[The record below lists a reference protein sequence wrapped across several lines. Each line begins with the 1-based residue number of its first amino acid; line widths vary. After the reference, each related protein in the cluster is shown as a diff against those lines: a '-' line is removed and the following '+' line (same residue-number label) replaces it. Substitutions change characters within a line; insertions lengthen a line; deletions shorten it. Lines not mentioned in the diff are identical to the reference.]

1 MQYLRAGVFL
11 FGNRLS
17 TFAGKLLIMY
27 RCLFV
32 LVSCLL
38 LWQCSGKKSAPGKTA
53 KTPQNGHEK
62 MIAILDSISQ
72 YADPNECYNLNAKKA
87 ALIKQQYDSAPARD
101 KLTMQLRY
109 ADQILR
115 AGKNEAAI
123 MEFQDIINKLGDQLT
138 QQSKPVYEL
147 LALAYLRLGEQ
158 QNCIN
163 THTSESCIL
172 PIQGGGVYKMTSGPE
187 SAVKIYER
195 VLKDFPDDEQVRWL
209 LNLAYMTLGKWPDS
223 VPKDYLIPQ
232 KVFQAKG
239 DIKFKDIAIPMGL
252 DTRGLSGGVCMEDF
266 NNDGHLD
273 LFVTSYGLRDQC
285 RYYQNNG
292 DGSFTERTKEANLT
306 GILSG
311 LSTNHADFD
320 NDGDRDILVL
330 RGGWLLGGT
339 HPNSLLRNNGDGTF
353 TDITIESGLLSFHPT
368 QAADWADFDGDGWL
382 DLFIANETQ
391 DAKRPHPCELFRNNG
406 NGTFTNIASKL
417 HLDFVGFFK
426 AATWGDLNN
435 DQRPD
440 LYISNLYGDNK
451 LLVNRGGSS
460 PEAWVFEDMAKK
472 AGTTGSGHTFPS
484 FFFDY
489 DNDGLDDIFC
499 SDYSIDLND
508 QGPRPYI
515 KEILGKQPPGSW
527 ISLYH
532 NLGNEKFENRSKQ
545 AGLNT
550 ITYAMGNNFGD
561 LDNDGWTDIYLGTG
575 KPDLS
580 SLIPNRMFRNV
591 NGQRFEDITMNG
603 FGQIQKGHGVAFGD
617 LDNDGDQDIYVVV
630 GGALEG
636 DLSNNILLE
645 NPGTP
650 HHWITVFCEGKSC
663 NRDAIGAKIKVNTVQ
678 KDGKKQSIWATVGT
692 GGSFGAASL
701 RQEIGLGDATR
712 IESVEVTWPKPG
724 LAPSVYTNISLDSH
738 IKLVEGAGSPEP
750 INLPTTKFRI

>member
-1 MQYLRAGVFL
+1 MHRFL
-11 FGNRLS
+11 FSLLAT
-17 TFAGKLLIMY
+17 TF
-27 RCLFV
+27 LFAYCT
-32 LVSCLL
+32 SN
-38 LWQCSGKKSAPGKTA
+38 P
-53 KTPQNGHEK
+53 KTPSKATKKPTNGHER
-62 MIAILDSISQ
+62 MIAMLDSIAD
-72 YADPNECYNLNAKKA
+72 YADPLECYNLNSKKA
-87 ALIKQQYDSAPARD
+87 VLIKQQWDNAPARD

-123 MEFQDIINKLGDQLT
+123 MEFQDIINQLGDQLT
-138 QQSKPVYEL
+138 PQSKPVYEL

-163 THTSESCIL
+163 THTAESCVL
-172 PIQGGGVYKMTSGPE
+172 PIQGGGVHTMTSGSE
-187 SAVKIYER
+187 SAIKLFER
-195 VLKDFPDDEQVRWL
+195 ILKDYPDDEQVRWL
-209 LNLAYMTLGKWPDS
+209 LNIAYMTLGQWPAGI
-223 VPKDYLIPQ
+223 PAKYLIPE
-232 KVFQAKG
+232 KTFQAKG
-239 DIKFKDIAIPMGL
+239 DIRFNDIAIPLKL

-266 NNDGHLD
+266 DGDSNLD

-285 RYYQNNG
+285 RFYRNNG
-292 DGSFTERTKEANLT
+292 DGTFSDRTKEANLI

-311 LSTNHADFD
+311 LSANHADYD

-353 TDITIESGLLSFHPT
+353 TDVTIESGLLSFHPT

-391 DAKRPHPCELFRNNG
+391 DPKRPHPCEFYRNNG
-406 NGTFTNIASKL
+406 NGTFTNIAPQLKL
-417 HLDFVGFFK
+417 HFTGFFK
-426 AATWGDLNN
+426 AATWGDINN

-451 LLVNRGGSS
+451 LLVNRGGNG
-460 PEAWVFEDMAKK
+460 PESWTFEDVTKNS
-472 AGTTGSGHTFPS
+472 GTPGSGHTFPS

-489 DNDGLDDIFC
+489 NNDGLDDIFC
-499 SDYSIDLND
+499 TDYSIDLND
-508 QGPRPYI
+508 QGPRPYV
-515 KEILGKQPPGSW
+515 KEILGKQPPGTW
-527 ISLYH
+527 ACLYQ
-532 NLGNEKFENRSKQ
+532 NLGNETFSNRNKQ

-561 LDNDGWTDIYLGTG
+561 LDNDGWNDIYLGTG
-575 KPDLS
+575 KPDLT

-645 NPGTP
+645 NPGNAN
-650 HHWITVFCEGKSC
+650 HWITIFCEGKTS
-663 NRDAIGAKIKVNTVQ
+663 NKDAIGAKIKVNMLQ
-678 KDGKKQSIWATVGT
+678 KNGSKRSVFATVGT
-692 GGSFGAASL
+692 GGSFGSASL
-701 RQEIGLGDATR
+701 RQEIGLGDAR
-712 IESVEVTWPKPG
+712 QIESIEVTWPKPG
-724 LAPSVYTNISLDSH
+724 VPKSIYTNIPLDGA
-738 IKLVEGAGSPEP
+738 IKLTEGVSTAETVSLGK
-750 INLPTTKFRI
+750 LKFKV

>member
-1 MQYLRAGVFL
+1 
-11 FGNRLS
+11 
-17 TFAGKLLIMY
+17 
-27 RCLFV
+27 
-32 LVSCLL
+32 
-38 LWQCSGKKSAPGKTA
+38 
-53 KTPQNGHEK
+53 
-62 MIAILDSISQ
+62 
-72 YADPNECYNLNAKKA
+72 
-87 ALIKQQYDSAPARD
+87 
-101 KLTMQLRY
+101 MQLRY

-123 MEFQDIINKLGDQLT
+123 MEFQDIINQLGDQLT
-138 QQSKPVYEL
+138 PQSKPVYEL

-163 THTSESCIL
+163 THTAESCVL
-172 PIQGGGVYKMTSGPE
+172 PIQGGGVHTMTSGSE
-187 SAVKIYER
+187 SAIKLFER
-195 VLKDFPDDEQVRWL
+195 ILKDYPDDEQVRWL
-209 LNLAYMTLGKWPDS
+209 LNIAYMTLGQWPAGI
-223 VPKDYLIPQ
+223 PAKYLIPE
-232 KVFQAKG
+232 KTFQAKG
-239 DIKFKDIAIPMGL
+239 DIRFNDIAIPLKL

-266 NNDGHLD
+266 DGDSNLD

-285 RYYQNNG
+285 RFYRNNG
-292 DGSFTERTKEANLT
+292 DGTFSDRTKEANLI

-311 LSTNHADFD
+311 LSANHADYD

-353 TDITIESGLLSFHPT
+353 TDVTIESGLLSFHPT

-391 DAKRPHPCELFRNNG
+391 DPKRPHPCEFYRNNG
-406 NGTFTNIASKL
+406 NGTFTNIAPQLKL
-417 HLDFVGFFK
+417 HFTGFFK
-426 AATWGDLNN
+426 AATWGDINN

-451 LLVNRGGSS
+451 LLVNRGGNG
-460 PEAWVFEDMAKK
+460 PESWTFEDVTKNS
-472 AGTTGSGHTFPS
+472 GTPGSGHTFPS

-489 DNDGLDDIFC
+489 NNDGLDDIFC
-499 SDYSIDLND
+499 TDYSIDLND
-508 QGPRPYI
+508 QGPRPYV
-515 KEILGKQPPGSW
+515 KEILGKQPPGTW
-527 ISLYH
+527 ACLYQ
-532 NLGNEKFENRSKQ
+532 NLGNETFSNRNKQ

-561 LDNDGWTDIYLGTG
+561 LDNDGWNDIYLGTG
-575 KPDLS
+575 KPDLT

-645 NPGTP
+645 NPGNAN
-650 HHWITVFCEGKSC
+650 HWITIFCEGKTS
-663 NRDAIGAKIKVNTVQ
+663 NKDAIGAKIKVNMLQ
-678 KDGKKQSIWATVGT
+678 KNGSKRSVFATVGT
-692 GGSFGAASL
+692 GGSFGSASL
-701 RQEIGLGDATR
+701 RQEIGLGDAR
-712 IESVEVTWPKPG
+712 QIESIEVTWPRPG
-724 LAPSVYTNISLDSH
+724 VPKSIYTNIPLDGA
-738 IKLVEGAGSPEP
+738 IKLTEGVSTAETVSLGK
-750 INLPTTKFRI
+750 LKFKV

>member
-1 MQYLRAGVFL
+1 MHRFL
-11 FGNRLS
+11 FSLLAT
-17 TFAGKLLIMY
+17 TF
-27 RCLFV
+27 LFAYCT
-32 LVSCLL
+32 SN
-38 LWQCSGKKSAPGKTA
+38 P
-53 KTPQNGHEK
+53 KTPSNATNKPTNGHER
-62 MIAILDSISQ
+62 MIAMLDSIAD
-72 YADPNECYNLNAKKA
+72 YADPLECYNLNSKKA
-87 ALIKQQYDSAPARD
+87 VLIKQQWDNAPARD

-123 MEFQDIINKLGDQLT
+123 MEFQDIINQLGDQLT
-138 QQSKPVYEL
+138 PQSKPVYEL

-163 THTSESCIL
+163 THTAESCVL
-172 PIQGGGVYKMTSGPE
+172 PIQGGGVHTMTSGSE
-187 SAVKIYER
+187 SAIKLFER
-195 VLKDFPDDEQVRWL
+195 ILKDYPDDEQVRWL
-209 LNLAYMTLGKWPDS
+209 LNIAYMTLGQWPAGI
-223 VPKDYLIPQ
+223 PAKYLIPE
-232 KVFQAKG
+232 KTFQAKG
-239 DIKFKDIAIPMGL
+239 DIRFNDIAIPLKL

-266 NNDGHLD
+266 DGDSNLD

-285 RYYQNNG
+285 RFYRNNG
-292 DGSFTERTKEANLT
+292 DGTFSDRTKEANLI

-311 LSTNHADFD
+311 LSANHADYD

-353 TDITIESGLLSFHPT
+353 TDVTIESGLLSFHPT

-391 DAKRPHPCELFRNNG
+391 DPKRPHPCEFYRNNG
-406 NGTFTNIASKL
+406 NGTFTNIAPQLKL
-417 HLDFVGFFK
+417 HFTGFFK
-426 AATWGDLNN
+426 AATWGDINN

-451 LLVNRGGSS
+451 LLVNRGGNG
-460 PEAWVFEDMAKK
+460 PESWTFEDVTKNS
-472 AGTTGSGHTFPS
+472 GTPGSGHTFPS

-489 DNDGLDDIFC
+489 NNDGLDDIFC
-499 SDYSIDLND
+499 TDYSIDLND
-508 QGPRPYI
+508 QGPRPYV
-515 KEILGKQPPGSW
+515 KEILGKQPPGTW
-527 ISLYH
+527 ACLYQ
-532 NLGNEKFENRSKQ
+532 NLGNETFSNRNKQ

-561 LDNDGWTDIYLGTG
+561 LDNDGWNDIYLGTG
-575 KPDLS
+575 KPDLT

-645 NPGTP
+645 NPGNAN
-650 HHWITVFCEGKSC
+650 HWITIFCEGKTS
-663 NRDAIGAKIKVNTVQ
+663 NKDAIGAKIKVNMLQ
-678 KDGKKQSIWATVGT
+678 KNGSKRSVFATVGT
-692 GGSFGAASL
+692 GGSFGSASL
-701 RQEIGLGDATR
+701 RQEIGLGDAR
-712 IESVEVTWPKPG
+712 QIESIEVTWPRPG
-724 LAPSVYTNISLDSH
+724 VPKSIYTNIPLDGA
-738 IKLVEGAGSPEP
+738 IKLTEGVCTAETVSLGK
-750 INLPTTKFRI
+750 LKFKV

>member
-1 MQYLRAGVFL
+1 
-11 FGNRLS
+11 
-17 TFAGKLLIMY
+17 
-27 RCLFV
+27 
-32 LVSCLL
+32 
-38 LWQCSGKKSAPGKTA
+38 
-53 KTPQNGHEK
+53 
-62 MIAILDSISQ
+62 MIAMLDSIAD
-72 YADPNECYNLNAKKA
+72 YADPLECYNLNSKKA
-87 ALIKQQYDSAPARD
+87 VLIKQQWDNAPARD

-123 MEFQDIINKLGDQLT
+123 MEFQDIINQLGDQLT
-138 QQSKPVYEL
+138 PQSKPVYEL

-163 THTSESCIL
+163 THTAESCVL
-172 PIQGGGVYKMTSGPE
+172 PIQGGGVHTMTSGSE
-187 SAVKIYER
+187 SAIKLFER
-195 VLKDFPDDEQVRWL
+195 ILKDYPDDEQVRWL
-209 LNLAYMTLGKWPDS
+209 LNIAYMTLGQWPAGI
-223 VPKDYLIPQ
+223 PAKYLIPE
-232 KVFQAKG
+232 KTFQAKG
-239 DIKFKDIAIPMGL
+239 DIRFNDIAIPLKL

-266 NNDGHLD
+266 DGDSNLD

-285 RYYQNNG
+285 RFYRNNG
-292 DGSFTERTKEANLT
+292 DGTFSDRTKEANLI

-311 LSTNHADFD
+311 LSANHADYD

-353 TDITIESGLLSFHPT
+353 TDVTIESGLLSFHPT

-391 DAKRPHPCELFRNNG
+391 DPKRPHPCEFYRNNG
-406 NGTFTNIASKL
+406 NGTFTNIAPQLKL
-417 HLDFVGFFK
+417 HFTGFFK
-426 AATWGDLNN
+426 AATWGDINN

-451 LLVNRGGSS
+451 LLVNRGGNG
-460 PEAWVFEDMAKK
+460 PESWTFEDVTKNS
-472 AGTTGSGHTFPS
+472 GTPGSGHTFPS

-489 DNDGLDDIFC
+489 NNDGLDDIFC
-499 SDYSIDLND
+499 TDYSIDLND
-508 QGPRPYI
+508 QGPRPYV
-515 KEILGKQPPGSW
+515 KEILGKQPPGTW
-527 ISLYH
+527 ACLYQ
-532 NLGNEKFENRSKQ
+532 NLGNETFSNRNKQ

-561 LDNDGWTDIYLGTG
+561 LDNDGWNDIYLGTG
-575 KPDLS
+575 KPDLT

-591 NGQRFEDITMNG
+591 NGLRFEDITMNG

-645 NPGTP
+645 NPGNAN
-650 HHWITVFCEGKSC
+650 HWITIFCEGKTS
-663 NRDAIGAKIKVNTVQ
+663 NKDAIGAKIKVNMLQ
-678 KDGKKQSIWATVGT
+678 KNGSKRSVFATVGT
-692 GGSFGAASL
+692 GGSFGSASL
-701 RQEIGLGDATR
+701 RQEIGLGDAR
-712 IESVEVTWPKPG
+712 QIESIEVTWPKPG
-724 LAPSVYTNISLDSH
+724 VPKSIYTNIPLDGA
-738 IKLVEGAGSPEP
+738 IKLTEGVSTAETVSLGK
-750 INLPTTKFRI
+750 LKFKV

>member
-1 MQYLRAGVFL
+1 
-11 FGNRLS
+11 
-17 TFAGKLLIMY
+17 
-27 RCLFV
+27 
-32 LVSCLL
+32 
-38 LWQCSGKKSAPGKTA
+38 
-53 KTPQNGHEK
+53 
-62 MIAILDSISQ
+62 MIAMLDSIAD
-72 YADPNECYNLNAKKA
+72 YADPLECYNLNSKKA
-87 ALIKQQYDSAPARD
+87 VLIKQQWDNAPARD

-123 MEFQDIINKLGDQLT
+123 MEFQDIINQLGDQLT
-138 QQSKPVYEL
+138 PQSKPVYEL

-163 THTSESCIL
+163 THTAESCVL
-172 PIQGGGVYKMTSGPE
+172 PIQGGGVHTMTSGSE
-187 SAVKIYER
+187 SAIKLFER
-195 VLKDFPDDEQVRWL
+195 ILKDYPDDEQVRWL
-209 LNLAYMTLGKWPDS
+209 LNIAYMTLGQWPAGI
-223 VPKDYLIPQ
+223 PAKYLIPE
-232 KVFQAKG
+232 KTFQAKG
-239 DIKFKDIAIPMGL
+239 DIRFNDIAIPLKL

-266 NNDGHLD
+266 DGDSNLD

-285 RYYQNNG
+285 RFYRNNG
-292 DGSFTERTKEANLT
+292 DGTFSDRTKEANLI

-311 LSTNHADFD
+311 LSANHADYD

-353 TDITIESGLLSFHPT
+353 TDVTIESGLLSFHPT

-391 DAKRPHPCELFRNNG
+391 DPKRPHPCEFYRNNG
-406 NGTFTNIASKL
+406 NGTFTNIAPQLKL
-417 HLDFVGFFK
+417 HFTGFFK
-426 AATWGDLNN
+426 AATWGDINN

-451 LLVNRGGSS
+451 LLVNRGGNG
-460 PEAWVFEDMAKK
+460 PESWTFEDVTKNS
-472 AGTTGSGHTFPS
+472 GTPGSGHTFPS

-489 DNDGLDDIFC
+489 NNDGLDDIFC
-499 SDYSIDLND
+499 TDYSIDLND
-508 QGPRPYI
+508 QGPRPYV
-515 KEILGKQPPGSW
+515 KEILGKQPPGTW
-527 ISLYH
+527 ACLYQ
-532 NLGNEKFENRSKQ
+532 NLGNETFSNRNKQ

-561 LDNDGWTDIYLGTG
+561 LDNDGWNDIYLGTG
-575 KPDLS
+575 KPDLT

-645 NPGTP
+645 NPGNAN
-650 HHWITVFCEGKSC
+650 HWITIFCEGKTS
-663 NRDAIGAKIKVNTVQ
+663 NKDAIGAKIKVNMLQ
-678 KDGKKQSIWATVGT
+678 KNGSKRSVFATVGT
-692 GGSFGAASL
+692 GGSFGSASL
-701 RQEIGLGDATR
+701 RQEIGLGDAR
-712 IESVEVTWPKPG
+712 QIESIEVTWPKPG
-724 LAPSVYTNISLDSH
+724 VPKSIYTNIPLDGA
-738 IKLVEGAGSPEP
+738 IKLTEGVCTAETVSLGK
-750 INLPTTKFRI
+750 LKFKV

>member
-1 MQYLRAGVFL
+1 
-11 FGNRLS
+11 
-17 TFAGKLLIMY
+17 
-27 RCLFV
+27 
-32 LVSCLL
+32 
-38 LWQCSGKKSAPGKTA
+38 
-53 KTPQNGHEK
+53 
-62 MIAILDSISQ
+62 MIAMLDSIAD
-72 YADPNECYNLNAKKA
+72 YADPLECYNLNSKKA
-87 ALIKQQYDSAPARD
+87 VLIKQQWDNAPARD

-123 MEFQDIINKLGDQLT
+123 MEFQDIINQLGDQLT
-138 QQSKPVYEL
+138 PQSKPVYEL

-163 THTSESCIL
+163 THTAESCVL
-172 PIQGGGVYKMTSGPE
+172 PIQGGGVHTMTSGSE
-187 SAVKIYER
+187 SAIKLFER
-195 VLKDFPDDEQVRWL
+195 ILKDYPDDEQVRWL
-209 LNLAYMTLGKWPDS
+209 LNIAYMTLGQWPAGI
-223 VPKDYLIPQ
+223 PAKYLIPE
-232 KVFQAKG
+232 KTFQAKG
-239 DIKFKDIAIPMGL
+239 DIRFNDIAIPLKL

-266 NNDGHLD
+266 DGDSNLD

-285 RYYQNNG
+285 RFYRNNG
-292 DGSFTERTKEANLT
+292 DGTFSDRTKEANLI

-311 LSTNHADFD
+311 LSANHADYD

-353 TDITIESGLLSFHPT
+353 TDVTIESGLLSFHPT

-391 DAKRPHPCELFRNNG
+391 DPKRPHPCEFYRNNG
-406 NGTFTNIASKL
+406 NGTFTNIAPQLKL
-417 HLDFVGFFK
+417 HFTGFFK
-426 AATWGDLNN
+426 AATWGDINN

-451 LLVNRGGSS
+451 LLVNRGGNG
-460 PEAWVFEDMAKK
+460 PESWTFEDVTKNS
-472 AGTTGSGHTFPS
+472 GTPGSGHTFPS

-489 DNDGLDDIFC
+489 NNDGLDDIFC
-499 SDYSIDLND
+499 TDYSIDLND
-508 QGPRPYI
+508 QGPRPYV
-515 KEILGKQPPGSW
+515 KEILGKQPPGTW
-527 ISLYH
+527 ACLYQ
-532 NLGNEKFENRSKQ
+532 NLGNETFSNRNKQ

-561 LDNDGWTDIYLGTG
+561 LDNDGWNDIYLGTG
-575 KPDLS
+575 KPDLT

-645 NPGTP
+645 NPGNAN
-650 HHWITVFCEGKSC
+650 HWITIFCEGKTS
-663 NRDAIGAKIKVNTVQ
+663 NKDAIGAKIKVNMLQ
-678 KDGKKQSIWATVGT
+678 KNGSKRSVFATVGT
-692 GGSFGAASL
+692 GGSFGSASL
-701 RQEIGLGDATR
+701 RQEIGLGDAR
-712 IESVEVTWPKPG
+712 QIESIEVTWPKPG
-724 LAPSVYTNISLDSH
+724 VPKSIYTNIPLDGA
-738 IKLVEGAGSPEP
+738 IKLTEGVSTAETVSLGK
-750 INLPTTKFRI
+750 LKFKV

>member
-1 MQYLRAGVFL
+1 
-11 FGNRLS
+11 
-17 TFAGKLLIMY
+17 
-27 RCLFV
+27 
-32 LVSCLL
+32 
-38 LWQCSGKKSAPGKTA
+38 
-53 KTPQNGHEK
+53 
-62 MIAILDSISQ
+62 MIAMLDSIAD
-72 YADPNECYNLNAKKA
+72 YADPLECYNLNSKKA
-87 ALIKQQYDSAPARD
+87 VLIKQQWDNAPARD

-123 MEFQDIINKLGDQLT
+123 MEFQDIINQLGDQLT
-138 QQSKPVYEL
+138 PQSKPVYEL

-163 THTSESCIL
+163 THTAESCVL
-172 PIQGGGVYKMTSGPE
+172 PIQGGGVHTMTSGSE
-187 SAVKIYER
+187 SAIKLFER
-195 VLKDFPDDEQVRWL
+195 ILKDYPDDEQVRWL
-209 LNLAYMTLGKWPDS
+209 LNIAYMTLGQWPAGI
-223 VPKDYLIPQ
+223 PAKYLIPE
-232 KVFQAKG
+232 KTFQAKG
-239 DIKFKDIAIPMGL
+239 DIRFNDIAIPLKL

-266 NNDGHLD
+266 DGDSNLD

-285 RYYQNNG
+285 RFYRNNG
-292 DGSFTERTKEANLT
+292 DGTFSDRTKEANLI

-311 LSTNHADFD
+311 LSANHADYD

-353 TDITIESGLLSFHPT
+353 TDVTIESGLLSFHPT

-391 DAKRPHPCELFRNNG
+391 DPKRPHPCEFYRNNG
-406 NGTFTNIASKL
+406 NGTFTNIAPQLKL
-417 HLDFVGFFK
+417 HFTGFFK
-426 AATWGDLNN
+426 AATWGDINN

-451 LLVNRGGSS
+451 LLVNRGGNG
-460 PEAWVFEDMAKK
+460 PESWTFEDVTKNS
-472 AGTTGSGHTFPS
+472 GTPGSGHTFPS

-489 DNDGLDDIFC
+489 NNDGLDDIFC
-499 SDYSIDLND
+499 TDYSIDLND
-508 QGPRPYI
+508 QGPRPYV
-515 KEILGKQPPGSW
+515 KEILGKQPPGTW
-527 ISLYH
+527 ACLYQ
-532 NLGNEKFENRSKQ
+532 NLGNETFSNRNKQ

-561 LDNDGWTDIYLGTG
+561 LDNDGWNDIYLGTG
-575 KPDLS
+575 KPDLT

-645 NPGTP
+645 NPGNAN
-650 HHWITVFCEGKSC
+650 HWITIFCEGKTS
-663 NRDAIGAKIKVNTVQ
+663 NKDAIGAKIKVNMLQ
-678 KDGKKQSIWATVGT
+678 KNGSKRSVFATVGT
-692 GGSFGAASL
+692 GGSFGSASL
-701 RQEIGLGDATR
+701 RQEIGLGDAR
-712 IESVEVTWPKPG
+712 QIESIEVTWPRPG
-724 LAPSVYTNISLDSH
+724 VPKSIYTNIPLDGA
-738 IKLVEGAGSPEP
+738 IKLTEGVCTAETVSLGK
-750 INLPTTKFRI
+750 LKFKV

>member
-1 MQYLRAGVFL
+1 MHRFL
-11 FGNRLS
+11 FPLLAT
-17 TFAGKLLIMY
+17 TF
-27 RCLFV
+27 LFAYCT
-32 LVSCLL
+32 SD
-38 LWQCSGKKSAPGKTA
+38 P
-53 KTPQNGHEK
+53 KTPSKAAKKPSNGHER
-62 MIAILDSISQ
+62 MIAILDSIAD
-72 YADPNECYNLNAKKA
+72 YADPLECYNLNSKKA
-87 ALIKQQYDSAPARD
+87 VLIKQQWENAPAKD

-123 MEFQDIINKLGDQLT
+123 MEFQDIINQLGDQLT
-138 QQSKPVYEL
+138 PQSKPVYEL

-163 THTSESCIL
+163 THTAESCIL
-172 PIQGGGVYKMTSGPE
+172 PIQGGGVHTMTSGSE
-187 SAVKIYER
+187 SAIKLFER
-195 VLKDFPDDEQVRWL
+195 ILKDYPDDEQVRWL
-209 LNLAYMTLGKWPDS
+209 LNIAYMTLGKWPAGIP
-223 VPKDYLIPQ
+223 VKYLIPE
-232 KVFQAKG
+232 KIFQAKG
-239 DIKFKDIAIPMGL
+239 DIRFNDIAIPLKL

-266 NNDGHLD
+266 DGDGNLD

-285 RYYQNNG
+285 RFYRNNG
-292 DGSFTERTKEANLT
+292 DGTFSDRTKEANLI
-306 GILSG
+306 GIFSG
-311 LSTNHADFD
+311 LSANHVDYD

-353 TDITIESGLLSFHPT
+353 TDVTIESGLLSFHPT

-391 DAKRPHPCELFRNNG
+391 DPKRPHPCEFFRNNG
-406 NGTFTNIASKL
+406 KGTFTNIAPQL
-417 HLDFVGFFK
+417 NLNFVGFFK
-426 AATWGDLNN
+426 AATWGDINN

-440 LYISNLYGDNK
+440 LYISNLYGNNK
-451 LLVNRGGSS
+451 LLVNRGGNG
-460 PEAWVFEDMAKK
+460 PESWIFEDITKSS
-472 AGTTGSGHTFPS
+472 GTPGSGHTFPS

-489 DNDGLDDIFC
+489 NNDGLDDIFC
-499 SDYSIDLND
+499 TDYSIDLND
-508 QGPRPYI
+508 QGPRQYV
-515 KEILGKQPPGSW
+515 KEILGKQPAGTW
-527 ISLYH
+527 ACLYQ
-532 NLGNEKFENRSKQ
+532 NQGNETFSNRNKQ

-575 KPDLS
+575 KPDLT

-645 NPGTP
+645 NPGNSN
-650 HHWITVFCEGKSC
+650 HWITIFCEGKTS
-663 NRDAIGAKIKVNTVQ
+663 NKDAIGARIKVNILQ
-678 KDGKKQSIWATVGT
+678 KNGGKRSVFATVGT
-692 GGSFGAASL
+692 GGSFGSASL
-701 RQEIGLGDATR
+701 RQEIGLGDAR
-712 IESVEVTWPKPG
+712 QIESIEVTWPKTGVPK
-724 LAPSVYTNISLDSH
+724 SIYTNIPIDGA
-738 IKLVEGAGSPEP
+738 IKLIEGVATPETVS
-750 INLPTTKFRI
+750 LGKLKFKV

>member
-1 MQYLRAGVFL
+1 
-11 FGNRLS
+11 
-17 TFAGKLLIMY
+17 
-27 RCLFV
+27 
-32 LVSCLL
+32 
-38 LWQCSGKKSAPGKTA
+38 
-53 KTPQNGHEK
+53 
-62 MIAILDSISQ
+62 MIAMLDSIAD
-72 YADPNECYNLNAKKA
+72 YADPLECYNLNSKKA
-87 ALIKQQYDSAPARD
+87 VLIKQQWDNAPARD

-123 MEFQDIINKLGDQLT
+123 MEFQDIINQLGDQLT
-138 QQSKPVYEL
+138 PQSKPVYEL

-163 THTSESCIL
+163 THTAESCVL
-172 PIQGGGVYKMTSGPE
+172 PIQGGGVHTMTSGSE
-187 SAVKIYER
+187 SAIKLFER
-195 VLKDFPDDEQVRWL
+195 ILKDYPDDEQVRWL
-209 LNLAYMTLGKWPDS
+209 LNIAYMTLGQWPAGI
-223 VPKDYLIPQ
+223 PAKYLIPE
-232 KVFQAKG
+232 KTFQAKG
-239 DIKFKDIAIPMGL
+239 DIRFNDIAIPLKL

-266 NNDGHLD
+266 DGDSNLD

-285 RYYQNNG
+285 RFYRNNG
-292 DGSFTERTKEANLT
+292 DGTFSDRTKEANLI

-311 LSTNHADFD
+311 LSANHADYD

-353 TDITIESGLLSFHPT
+353 TDVTIESGLLSFHPT

-391 DAKRPHPCELFRNNG
+391 DPKRPHPCEFYRNNG
-406 NGTFTNIASKL
+406 NGTFTNIAPQLKL
-417 HLDFVGFFK
+417 HFTGFFK
-426 AATWGDLNN
+426 AATWGDINN

-451 LLVNRGGSS
+451 LLVNRGGNG
-460 PEAWVFEDMAKK
+460 PESWTFEDVTKNS
-472 AGTTGSGHTFPS
+472 GTPGSGHTFPS

-489 DNDGLDDIFC
+489 NNDGLDDIFC
-499 SDYSIDLND
+499 TDYSIDLND
-508 QGPRPYI
+508 QGPRPYV
-515 KEILGKQPPGSW
+515 KEILGKQPPGTW
-527 ISLYH
+527 ACLYQ
-532 NLGNEKFENRSKQ
+532 NLGNETFSNRNKQ

-561 LDNDGWTDIYLGTG
+561 LDNDGWNDIYLGTG
-575 KPDLS
+575 KPDLT

-645 NPGTP
+645 NPGNAN
-650 HHWITVFCEGKSC
+650 HWITIFCEGKTS
-663 NRDAIGAKIKVNTVQ
+663 NKDAIGAKIKVNMLQ
-678 KDGKKQSIWATVGT
+678 KNGSKRSVFATVGT
-692 GGSFGAASL
+692 GGSFGSASL
-701 RQEIGLGDATR
+701 RQEIGLGDAR
-712 IESVEVTWPKPG
+712 QIESIEVTWPRPG
-724 LAPSVYTNISLDSH
+724 VPKSIYTNIPLDGA
-738 IKLVEGAGSPEP
+738 IKLTEGVSTAETVSLGK
-750 INLPTTKFRI
+750 LKFKV